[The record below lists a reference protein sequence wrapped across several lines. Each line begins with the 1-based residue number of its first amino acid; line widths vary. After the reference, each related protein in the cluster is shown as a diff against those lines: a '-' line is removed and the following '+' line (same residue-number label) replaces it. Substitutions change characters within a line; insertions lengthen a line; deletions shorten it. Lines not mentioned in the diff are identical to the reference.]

1 MTGSD
6 HTIRARYADLLDEN
20 DPAAIRLLQYL
31 EAGYTSVTVPP
42 ALQRHS
48 PSPTVRQA
56 GQQARAGLAVAGR
69 PGRWRLHT
77 KVSTAMAAV
86 VVGIILLATAVTT
99 ADQHSITDLGPPAPI
114 VSTNSGFPLSGFHR
128 VSASPRAGK
137 KPELLFLAARVD
149 TASNI
154 NVERWPV
161 VKALSQFGRLSGVT
175 KVDKHCTTIA
185 RGDLAGQ
192 VICSVPTYDFTHVH
206 YASPYLTFVSKDLV
220 RRVGFKDRAFQPL
233 TPAETALYNRY
244 VRSRTK
250 PICTKFDASGNPIR
264 YKTGRDVTYT
274 CTGYANYVDSSLN
287 TRTERGLP
295 LIAIGDYLQTLSQ
308 LMNEGDFAQPLN
320 VTPSPSGFSLVPQQI
335 LPFDTDQTALV
346 TGKEPYSSSQL
357 VPDVNGE
364 ANIITALICHATK
377 NRPASVC
384 HRATIKQILKDV
396 K

>member
-1 MTGSD
+1 MAGSD
-6 HTIRARYADLLDEN
+6 RTIRARYADLLDDEN
-20 DPAAIRLLQYL
+20 DPADIRLLGYL

-48 PSPTVRQA
+48 SSPTVRHA
-56 GQQARAGLAVAGR
+56 GRRARTRLAGVGR

-77 KVSTAMAAV
+77 KVSTAVAAV
-86 VVGIILLATAVTT
+86 AVGIILLATAVTT

-128 VSASPRAGK
+128 VSAFPRAGK
-137 KPELLFLAARVD
+137 KPELLFLAAQVD
-149 TASNI
+149 TASTI

-161 VKALSQFGRLSGVT
+161 VKALSQFGRLSGIA
-175 KVDKHCTTIA
+175 KVDKHCKTVA
-185 RGDLAGQ
+185 SGQYAGQ
-192 VICSVPTYDFTHVH
+192 IFCSVPTYDFTHVR

-220 RRVGFKDRAFQPL
+220 HRVGFKDRAFQPL
-233 TPAETALYNRY
+233 TPAETALYTRY
-244 VRSRTK
+244 VRSSTK
-250 PICTKFDASGNPIR
+250 PVCTKYDASGHPIL

-274 CTGYANYVDSSLN
+274 CTGYVDYVDAALN
-287 TRTERGLP
+287 TRTDRGLP
-295 LIAIGDYLQTLSQ
+295 LIAIGDYLQTLSSD
-308 LMNEGDFAQPLN
+308 MVEGDFARPIA
-320 VTPSPSGFSLVPQQI
+320 VTPSPYSFVGEQMLS
-335 LPFDTDQTALV
+335 FDTNQRALL
-346 TGKEPYSSSQL
+346 TGKEPYPSSRL

-384 HRATIKQILKDV
+384 HRTTIKQILKYV

>member
-6 HTIRARYADLLDEN
+6 RTIRERYADLLDDEN
-20 DPAAIRLLQYL
+20 DPGDIRLLAYL

-42 ALQRHS
+42 ALERLS
-48 PSPTVRQA
+48 SGPTVCHA
-56 GQQARAGLAVAGR
+56 GQADAGR
-69 PGRWRLHT
+69 TERWRIHT
-77 KVSTAMAAV
+77 KVATAVATVA
-86 VVGIILLATAVTT
+86 VGIILLATAVTT
-99 ADQHSITDLGPPAPI
+99 ADQHSIIDLGTPAPI

-128 VSASPRAGK
+128 VSAFPRLGK
-137 KPELLFLAARVD
+137 KPELLFLAAQVD
-149 TASNI
+149 TASTI

-161 VKALSQFGRLSGVT
+161 VKALSQFGRLSGIA
-175 KVDKHCTTIA
+175 KVDKHCTTVA
-185 RGDLAGQ
+185 SGQ
-192 VICSVPTYDFTHVH
+192 NTGQIFCSVPTYDFTHVH

-233 TPAETALYNRY
+233 TPAETAVYTRY

-250 PICTKFDASGNPIR
+250 PVCTKHDASGNPIR

-274 CTGYANYVDSSLN
+274 CTGYVDYVDASFN
-287 TRTERGLP
+287 TGMTRTFP

-308 LMNEGDFAQPLN
+308 DMIEGDFAQPIA
-320 VTPSPSGFSLVPQQI
+320 VTPSPYSLTGQEM
-335 LPFDTDQTALV
+335 LSFDTDRRALV
-346 TGKEPYSSSQL
+346 TGKEPYPSSRL
-357 VPDVNGE
+357 VTDVNGE

-384 HRATIKQILKDV
+384 HRATIKQILKYV